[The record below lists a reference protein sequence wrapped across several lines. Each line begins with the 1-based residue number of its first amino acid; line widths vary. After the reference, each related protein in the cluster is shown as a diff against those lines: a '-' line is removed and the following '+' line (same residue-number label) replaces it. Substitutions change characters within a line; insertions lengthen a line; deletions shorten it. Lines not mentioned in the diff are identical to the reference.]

1 MTDRLDNEFRFHQ
14 SALALR
20 AERQQLLASNIA
32 NADTPNF
39 KARDI
44 DFRKALVQALG
55 GAQRMSS
62 ADFVAPVSTLA
73 AVAPGLALA
82 PSHPDHLSASSASG
96 ISTAGA
102 TTAGSTAFG
111 AELLYR
117 MPRQDSIDGNTVELD
132 AERAQFADN
141 AVRYEASISAVN
153 SKLKSLL
160 AVISGQ

>member
-55 GAQRMSS
+55 GVPGAASAASASAPAYAASGSAAQVTSTS
-62 ADFVAPVSTLA
+62 ASLA
-73 AVAPGLALA
+73 ASLMA
-82 PSHPDHLSASSASG
+82 SHPAHL
-96 ISTAGA
+96 
-102 TTAGSTAFG
+102 TTTSDAGSTASG

-117 MPRQDSIDGNTVELD
+117 TPRQDSIDGNTVELD

-153 SKLKSLL
+153 GKLKSLL
-160 AVISGQ
+160 AAISGQ

>member
-44 DFRKALVQALG
+44 DFRKALQQALG
-55 GAQRMSS
+55 GAAGQPS
-62 ADFVAPVSTLA
+62 A
-73 AVAPGLALA
+73 
-82 PSHPDHLSASSASG
+82 ASSAGGMPLTSTSAALAAALRASHPAHLSSTTAAG
-96 ISTAGA
+96 VAAVSTA
-102 TTAGSTAFG
+102 SG

-141 AVRYEASISAVN
+141 AVRYEASVSAVN
-153 SKLKSLL
+153 GKIKSLL
-160 AVISGQ
+160 AAITGQ

>member
-55 GAQRMSS
+55 GEPGKAAPSAGSGTQVTSTSS
-62 ADFVAPVSTLA
+62 SLA
-73 AVAPGLALA
+73 AALLA
-82 PSHPDHLSASSASG
+82 SHPAHL
-96 ISTAGA
+96 
-102 TTAGSTAFG
+102 TTTTSAGSTASG

-117 MPRQDSIDGNTVELD
+117 TPRQDSIDGNTVELD

-153 SKLKSLL
+153 GKLKSLL
-160 AVISGQ
+160 AAISGQ

>member
-20 AERQQLLASNIA
+20 AERQQVLASNIA

-55 GAQRMSS
+55 GTVGVPLGS
-62 ADFVAPVSTLA
+62 
-73 AVAPGLALA
+73 
-82 PSHPDHLSASSASG
+82 SASSATSAASG
-96 ISTAGA
+96 SGTQVMSTSSSLAA
-102 TTAGSTAFG
+102 TLMASHPAHLTSTSAAGSTASG

-117 MPRQDSIDGNTVELD
+117 TPRQDSIDGNTVELD

-153 SKLKSLL
+153 GKLKSLL
-160 AVISGQ
+160 AAITGQ

>member
-55 GAQRMSS
+55 GATGSHSTASVASPGSGTQVMSTS
-62 ADFVAPVSTLA
+62 SSLA
-73 AVAPGLALA
+73 AALA
-82 PSHPDHLSASSASG
+82 ASHPAHLTSTSA
-96 ISTAGA
+96 
-102 TTAGSTAFG
+102 AGSTASG

-117 MPRQDSIDGNTVELD
+117 APRQDSIDGNTVELD

-153 SKLKSLL
+153 GKLKSLL
-160 AVISGQ
+160 AAISGQ

>member
-1 MTDRLDNEFRFHQ
+1 MTDRIDSEFRFHQ

-44 DFRKALVQALG
+44 DFKQALTNALG
-55 GAQRMSS
+55 GGTTPAS
-62 ADFVAPVSTLA
+62 AGAPQVTSTSGALA
-73 AVAPGLALA
+73 AA
-82 PSHPDHLSASSASG
+82 LSASHPAHL
-96 ISTAGA
+96 STSLAAG
-102 TTAGSTAFG
+102 GSTASG

-117 MPRQDSIDGNTVELD
+117 TPRQDSIDGNTVELD

-153 SKLKSLL
+153 GKLKSLL
-160 AVISGQ
+160 AAITGQ

>member
-39 KARDI
+39 KARDM

-55 GAQRMSS
+55 GGTSAASANPSAGAGTPLMSS
-62 ADFVAPVSTLA
+62 ASSLA
-73 AVAPGLALA
+73 AALLA
-82 PSHPDHLSASSASG
+82 SHPAHLT
-96 ISTAGA
+96 STAS
-102 TTAGSTAFG
+102 AGSTASG
-111 AELLYR
+111 ADLLYR
-117 MPRQDSIDGNTVELD
+117 TPTQDSIDGNTVELD

-153 SKLKSLL
+153 GKLKSLL
-160 AVISGQ
+160 AAITGQ

>member
-20 AERQQLLASNIA
+20 AERQQVLASNIA

-55 GAQRMSS
+55 GTPGVQAAASAAAGGPLMMSS
-62 ADFVAPVSTLA
+62 SSSLSAALLA
-73 AVAPGLALA
+73 
-82 PSHPDHLSASSASG
+82 SHPVHLTSTSA
-96 ISTAGA
+96 
-102 TTAGSTAFG
+102 AGSTASG

-117 MPRQDSIDGNTVELD
+117 TPRQDSIDGNSVELD

-141 AVRYEASISAVN
+141 AVRYEASVSAVN
-153 SKLKSLL
+153 GKLKSLL
-160 AVISGQ
+160 AAITGQ

>member
-1 MTDRLDNEFRFHQ
+1 MTDRLDKEFRFHQ

-55 GAQRMSS
+55 GAPDVRAAASAMASAKTGSGTQVMSTS
-62 ADFVAPVSTLA
+62 SSLA
-73 AVAPGLALA
+73 GALLA
-82 PSHPDHLSASSASG
+82 SHPAHLTSTSA
-96 ISTAGA
+96 
-102 TTAGSTAFG
+102 AGSTASG

-117 MPRQDSIDGNTVELD
+117 TPRQDSIDGNSVELD

-153 SKLKSLL
+153 GKLKSLL
-160 AVISGQ
+160 AAISGQ